1 MTALCGCLFLGYFDI
16 RMEVGV
22 GKADVE
28 PPRQKTIWMVWALG
42 GLLISSVSCMA
53 LKCAFLYRK
62 NLDMVEDLLGA

>member
-28 PPRQKTIWMVWALG
+28 PPRQKTIWMEELG
-42 GLLISSVSCMA
+42 HGRGLVRSIKEVRRN
-53 LKCAFLYRK
+53 LKNYSH
-62 NLDMVEDLLGA
+62 EG